1 MVVAEKDEG
10 ENKRFDVLVTKV
22 DKPKMIEEANAVRDS
37 ESDPNEEDGLSHPG
51 NGRRA
56 GKNYHRDCTQVLRV
70 SKAPIKKRARQR
82 EQSTWSER
90 TVRL

>member
-22 DKPKMIEEANAVRDS
+22 DKPQMIEEANAVRDS

-56 GKNYHRDCTQVLRV
+56 G
-70 SKAPIKKRARQR
+70 
-82 EQSTWSER
+82 
-90 TVRL
+90 